1 MMKKLSASIL
11 LGTLLLASG
20 AIAQTAGPVGLWKT
34 IDDASGKPKSLVR
47 ISAANG
53 ELNGKIEKL
62 FRAAGEEQNPLCD
75 KCEGAKKDQ
84 PVVGMTILQG
94 LKPDGADFS
103 GGTVLDPENGK
114 VYKSKVTLVDDG
126 KKLNLRGYI
135 GVPLLGRTQTWVRE
149 E

>member
-1 MMKKLSASIL
+1 MKKLSASIL
-11 LGTLLLASG
+11 VGTLLLASG

-47 ISAANG
+47 ISESNG
-53 ELNGKIEKL
+53 ELSGKIEKL
-62 FRAAGEEQNPLCD
+62 FRPANEEQNPLCV

-84 PVVGMTILQG
+84 PLIGLTILQG
-94 LKPDGADFS
+94 LKLDGADYS

-135 GVPLLGRTQTWVRE
+135 GVPLLGRTQTWLRE

>member
-1 MMKKLSASIL
+1 MKKLSASIL
-11 LGTLLLASG
+11 VGTLLLASG

-47 ISAANG
+47 ISESHG
-53 ELNGKIEKL
+53 ELSGKIEKL
-62 FRAAGEEQNPLCD
+62 FRPANEEQNPLCV

-84 PVVGMTILQG
+84 PLIGLTILQG
-94 LKPDGADFS
+94 LKLDGADYS

-135 GVPLLGRTQTWVRE
+135 GVPLLGRTQTWLRE

>member
-1 MMKKLSASIL
+1 MTKLSASIL
-11 LGTLLLASG
+11 VGTLLLASG

-47 ISAANG
+47 ISEANG
-53 ELNGKIEKL
+53 ELSGKIEKL
-62 FRAAGEEQNPLCD
+62 FRAAGEEQNPVCD

-84 PVVGMTILQG
+84 PLIGMTILEG
-94 LKPDGADFS
+94 LKPDGADYS
-103 GGTVLDPENGK
+103 GGTVLDPKNGK
-114 VYKSKVTLVDDG
+114 IYKSKLTLVDDG

-135 GVPLLGRTQTWVRE
+135 GMPLLGRTQTWVRE